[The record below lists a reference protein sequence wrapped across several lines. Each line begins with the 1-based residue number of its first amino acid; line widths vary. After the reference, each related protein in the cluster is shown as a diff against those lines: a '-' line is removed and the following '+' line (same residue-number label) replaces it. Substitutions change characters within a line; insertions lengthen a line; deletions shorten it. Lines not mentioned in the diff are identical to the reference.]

1 MSVDRKRVT
10 IVDVAHDAGVS
21 HSTVSRVLSG
31 STRISEET
39 KNKVQESIR
48 RLGYV
53 ADLRGRALAGGRTGI
68 VGLVVPDLRSQTILA
83 IVRAIDAAVA
93 AEGQNLMVCTTRGR
107 EEDEAEFVIQFSMGA
122 VDGLIAIL
130 AGDTEPM
137 TADLDERGFP
147 YVVLDYDDAELAGV
161 RRALD
166 VTATNAVRLLLDR
179 LDPSSD

>member
-1 MSVDRKRVT
+1 MTADRKRVT
-10 IVDVAHDAGVS
+10 IVDVAREAGVS

-31 STRISEET
+31 SDKISEAT
-39 KNKVQESIR
+39 RAKVQDAITD
-48 RLGYV
+48 LGYV
-53 ADLRGRALAGGRTGI
+53 ADLRGRALAGGRLGV
-68 VGLVVPDLRSQTILA
+68 VGLVVPDLRSKAILA

-107 EEDEAEFVIQFSMGA
+107 GEDEAGYVIQLSMGA

-130 AGDTEPM
+130 AGDTAPM

-147 YVVLDYDDAELAGV
+147 YVLLDYDDAELAGV

-166 VTATNAVRLLLDR
+166 TTASNAVRLLLERVD
-179 LDPSSD
+179 DASA

>member
-31 STRISEET
+31 SPRISEET
-39 KNKVQESIR
+39 KRKVQESIR

-83 IVRAIDAAVA
+83 IVRDPPQPQVQPRVLLGRLGPRLSELQ
-93 AEGQNLMVCTTRGR
+93 AESEQWT
-107 EEDEAEFVIQFSMGA
+107 
-122 VDGLIAIL
+122 
-130 AGDTEPM
+130 P
-137 TADLDERGFP
+137 
-147 YVVLDYDDAELAGV
+147 
-161 RRALD
+161 
-166 VTATNAVRLLLDR
+166 
-179 LDPSSD
+179 

>member
-1 MSVDRKRVT
+1 MTTDRKRVT
-10 IVDVAHDAGVS
+10 IVDVARQAGVS

-31 STRISEET
+31 SDRISQDT
-39 KNKVQESIR
+39 QDKVHEAISA
-48 RLGYV
+48 LGYV
-53 ADLRGRALAGGRTGI
+53 ADLRGRALAGGRLGI
-68 VGLVVPDLRSQTILA
+68 VGLVVPDLRTKSILA

-107 EEDEAEFVIQFSMGA
+107 DEDEAGYVIQLSMGA

-137 TADLDERGFP
+137 TADLDDRGFP
-147 YVVLDYDDAELAGV
+147 YVLLPYDDVELAGV

-179 LDPSSD
+179 IETSSS